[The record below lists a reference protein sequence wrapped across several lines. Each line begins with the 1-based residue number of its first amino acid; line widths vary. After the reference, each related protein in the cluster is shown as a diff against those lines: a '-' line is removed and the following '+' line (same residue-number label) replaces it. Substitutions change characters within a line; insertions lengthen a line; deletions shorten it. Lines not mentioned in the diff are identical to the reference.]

1 MGNRFDSINRI
12 TTYYIMSARDKF
24 QEMDTKVEDATR
36 DFLKKLQD
44 EEDERR
50 GKKRTAEA
58 PAPDPENEKKRKAVK
73 AVKEE
78 LKAVGAR
85 SVTPVVKDGK
95 KLVKI
100 TSVKEMATPKKEQA
114 IVKPRSTQANKNL
127 SYDLHDDVN
136 AFLGAYFPECHDG
149 DDGDNEIN
157 EINTKISEETNE
169 GRTTLSV
176 RWDMPELSDEEEKAL
191 LDELRKAEQ
200 SIKAKAQKLIN
211 LDDFPEDEL
220 DFGGDKS
227 PLGMD
232 MSEPLPYTIKH
243 KSILRF

>member
-36 DFLKKLQD
+36 NFLKKLQD

-50 GKKRTAEA
+50 GTKRSAEA
-58 PAPDPENEKKRKAVK
+58 PATDPEERKKSK

-95 KLVKI
+95 ESVKI
-100 TSVKEMATPKKEQA
+100 TSVKEMATPKKPEQA
-114 IVKPRSTQANKNL
+114 IVPRSTQANKNL

-136 AFLGAYFPECHDG
+136 SFLGAFYPECFDG
-149 DDGDNEIN
+149 GVGDN
-157 EINTKISEETNE
+157 EINTKISEETHD
-169 GRTTLSV
+169 GRTTLSFSME
-176 RWDMPELSDEEEKAL
+176 MPVLTSEEERVL
-191 LDELRKAEQ
+191 LDDLQNAGQ
-200 SIKAKAQKLIN
+200 TIKAKAQKLIN
-211 LDDFPEDEL
+211 LDDFPEDY
-220 DFGGDKS
+220 GGDKS

-232 MSEPLPYTIKH
+232 MDEPLPGTLKH